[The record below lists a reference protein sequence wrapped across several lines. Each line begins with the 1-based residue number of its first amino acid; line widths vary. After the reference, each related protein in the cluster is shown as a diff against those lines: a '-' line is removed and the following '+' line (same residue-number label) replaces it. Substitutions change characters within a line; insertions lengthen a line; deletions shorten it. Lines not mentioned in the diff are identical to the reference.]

1 MRAARWHE
9 PGPLRV
15 EDDVPVADVAADEV
29 RVRVTA
35 AGVCGTELHFVD
47 GLYPPA
53 SVPQVLG
60 HEAVGVVEEVGDA
73 VSEVA
78 VGQRV
83 AVYYYLFCGSC
94 RACARGR
101 QHLCDRPR
109 GVLAFAADGAF
120 AEHLVVPARC
130 VEPLPEG
137 LTDAEAAPLCCGATT
152 ALHACAVGDVADDD
166 VVVVTGAGGVGLF
179 CVQVARLRGA
189 RVVATS
195 RDARRR
201 SAALEAG
208 ALAAVHPD
216 DLDDALTAH
225 GRAGTADV
233 VVDTAG
239 TPETLNAG
247 LGALGRGGRL
257 VVVGYDGQDL
267 TVNPLGLVV
276 PEQSVRASVG
286 CTRAELTQALDLAA
300 RGLLRSRVDG
310 TYPLEQVGD
319 ALERLR
325 AGDVVGRLVL
335 TP

>member
-9 PGPLRV
+9 PGPLHV
-15 EDDVPVADVAADEV
+15 EDDVPVPPVAADEV

-60 HEAVGVVEEVGDA
+60 HEAVGVVEQVGGA
-73 VSEVA
+73 VAEVA

-94 RACARGR
+94 RACAQGR
-101 QHLCDRPR
+101 QHLCARPR

-120 AEHLVVPARC
+120 AEQLVVPARC

-137 LTDAEAAPLCCGATT
+137 LTDVGAAPLCCGATT
-152 ALHACAVGDVADDD
+152 ALHACATGEVTADD
-166 VVVVTGAGGVGLF
+166 VVVVSGAGGVGLF

-189 RVVATS
+189 RVLATS
-195 RDARRR
+195 RDGRRR
-201 SAALEAG
+201 DAAVEAG
-208 ALAAVHPD
+208 ALAAVHPEQ
-216 DLDDALTAH
+216 LGEALAAH
-225 GRAGTADV
+225 GRDGTADV
-233 VVDTAG
+233 VVDTVG
-239 TPETLNAG
+239 TPATLTAG

-257 VVVGYDGQDL
+257 VVVGYDGQGL
-267 TVNPLGLVV
+267 TVDPLALVV
-276 PEQSVRASVG
+276 AEQSVRASVG
-286 CTRAELTQALDLAA
+286 CTRAELTQALDLAS
-300 RGLLRSRVDG
+300 RGLLMSRVDR
-310 TYPLEQVGD
+310 TYPLEQVGE

-325 AGDVVGRLVL
+325 DGDVVGRLVL